1 MKPRNTIWVRN
12 NGHQPISSRYDG
24 EDFVIMPGEYLEM
37 EIACAELVFGFGNN
51 DKARAIAR
59 LGWSKTQF
67 DMAHA
72 IERLN
77 TFSFHM
83 SEQEAKGHSSAPVDG
98 PSPAA
103 PSGLPKE
110 AVQVPRAAKSKAV
123 RAKPRNA
130 LEKLASVQPP
140 AS

>member
-12 NGHQPISSRYDG
+12 NGQEPMSSRYDG
-24 EDFVIMPGEYLEM
+24 EDFEIEPGEYLEM
-37 EIACAELVFGFGNN
+37 EIACAELVFGFGDN
-51 DKARAIAR
+51 DKSRAIAR
-59 LGWSKTQF
+59 LGWSKTHF
-67 DMAHA
+67 DMAQA
-72 IERLN
+72 IQRLN

-83 SEQEAKGHSSAPVDG
+83 SEKEAKGHSSAPVDG
-98 PSPAA
+98 PSEDS
-103 PSGLPKE
+103 PSGSPEK
-110 AVQVPRAAKSKAV
+110 AVKQPRAAKTKAV